1 MKNDIYIIAEIGINH
16 NGSIEIA
23 KQMMKMAKEC
33 GCDAVKFQKRNLDI
47 VIPKEEWYK
56 KKDTLWGYIDY
67 IDYKRH
73 LEFGESEYDEINRYS
88 KDIDIDW
95 FASAWDLDSLE
106 FLKKY
111 DNKYNKVASA
121 MLTNIPFIEAVA
133 KQGKKTLISTGLST
147 IEDID
152 KAVNIFRDNNCPFI
166 LMHCVSLYPC
176 PNDKLNLRM
185 INTLRD
191 RYNCEIGYS
200 GHSPGILDSI
210 VASLLGAKYIEKH
223 ITLESSMWGSDQSA
237 SLERKGLEYTIRDVR
252 IMETILGD
260 GKLNLSDKEK
270 EIAKKLRYW

>member
-237 SLERKGLEYTIRDVR
+237 SLERKGLEYTVRDVR